1 MEARSPTLCK
11 DLKKT
16 LKWQLPDQSNRTEN
30 QPSIAQAS
38 IEEPFEGISTTAFV
52 PDREEQRSSSLGG
65 ISANVTA
72 LT

>member
-11 DLKKT
+11 DLETT

-30 QPSIAQAS
+30 QPSISRAS
-38 IEEPFEGISTTAFV
+38 IEEPFEGISTIAFV
-52 PDREEQRSSSLGG
+52 PDREEQRSNSFEG